1 MGLNREYLI
10 KKFEEPFVIAYR
22 DYQVDL
28 AVLFGA
34 DRTRAET
41 EMAEVL
47 EFEFALAEVTSDST
61 SDFWFK
67 FTESFVHRFQWI
79 ARTDVTLKLC
89 ITS

>member
-10 KKFEEPFVIAYR
+10 EKFEEPFVVAYHE
-22 DYQVDL
+22 YQVDL

-34 DRTRAET
+34 ERTRAET

-47 EFEFALAEVTSDST
+47 EFEFELAEVTSDL
-61 SDFWFK
+61 WFK
-67 FTESFVHRFQWI
+67 FSQITEIFVHRFQWI